1 MKVSLTFIR
10 ALKWNYEVTPG
21 PPSCLTNWGHGGKFF
36 LQRVTLER
44 TLQPIL
50 CTTHPVDRC
59 GDSQTLHLLDEA
71 SGRKA
76 GMENCPL
83 HIRLLWVEARAA
95 ATTTTFHQHLH
106 FLLLKDSR
114 GRKAKAVKGTTQQK
128 QTKKLWGF
136 LRAQVILLTEQPGS
150 SAAYSGI
157 AHPPC
162 STTALLSYTAGF
174 CFPSVPSMFSFSFFS
189 KQPRFWRNNS

>member
-1 MKVSLTFIR
+1 MTL
-10 ALKWNYEVTPG
+10 G

-36 LQRVTLER
+36 LQRITLER

-50 CTTHPVDRC
+50 CATHPADRC
-59 GDSQTLHLLDEA
+59 GDSQTLHLLEES

-76 GMENCPL
+76 GMENCPR

-114 GRKAKAVKGTTQQK
+114 GRKAKVVKGTTQQK

-136 LRAQVILLTEQPGS
+136 LRAQVPTLALHTHHAARLPSSPTQQGFVFLLFLPCSVFLFSLSSQDSGEITPNQGS
-150 SAAYSGI
+150 SEPYTQK
-157 AHPPC
+157 P
-162 STTALLSYTAGF
+162 STWPRQDF
-174 CFPSVPSMFSFSFFS
+174 C
-189 KQPRFWRNNS
+189 